1 MKLPELLKLAVEEQ
15 NWLKV
20 CAVYTAITGEKLSP
34 PQPKPKKVSLLE
46 LEIPDELLE
55 EVNATRNDDDDE
67 EEEYDE
73 LPTIPIDSDEIEE
86 AKGEESLII
95 DVDPEPEEVEVSKK
109 KGSEDEFAISHGLQN
124 QTSSSDG
131 NGTIMRKVPIGD
143 VKGKRPNKFR
153 DNLAVEAGDLKKNNP
168 ILKKVYGKVGSRAS
182 RDLIEAPDTSKL
194 YAVQCSLCGKK
205 QKVTAVL
212 SKGYH
217 KEEEQNTY
225 RCNECN
231 TPTGRARVAR
241 RERE

>member
-55 EVNATRNDDDDE
+55 EVNATRNDDE
-67 EEEYDE
+67 NEEEYEEFPNYHPEPENQVDEDDESSLLVE
-73 LPTIPIDSDEIEE
+73 LPPE
-86 AKGEESLII
+86 
-95 DVDPEPEEVEVSKK
+95 PEPEEVEVSKK
-109 KGSEDEFAISHGLQN
+109 KGGEDEFAISHGLQN

-153 DNLAVEAGDLKKNNP
+153 DNLAIEAGDLKK
-168 ILKKVYGKVGSRAS
+168 K
-182 RDLIEAPDTSKL
+182 
-194 YAVQCSLCGKK
+194 
-205 QKVTAVL
+205 
-212 SKGYH
+212 
-217 KEEEQNTY
+217 
-225 RCNECN
+225 
-231 TPTGRARVAR
+231 
-241 RERE
+241 